1 MERKQKIIE
10 LRNSGKSFTEIG
22 KIYKISRQRAQQVF
36 SSKKVSKPRVSK
48 YTSAGL
54 SYIIPLEGRE
64 RNRELVRVRDNHTC
78 QDCGFRL
85 TYKTVQKTNS
95 KIVGLK
101 GKIKSLDIHHT
112 KGLCGK
118 KSTGYD
124 KINELKNLVTL
135 CHKCHYNR
143 PVTKNNAKRN
153 NYCVAFRTM
162 LYSKYRRQ
170 VWSLAPSK

>member
-10 LRNSGKSFTEIG
+10 LRNSGKSFSEIG
-22 KIYKISRQRAQQVF
+22 EIYKISRQRVHQIF
-36 SSKKVSKPRVSK
+36 SSKKVIYPRISK
-48 YTSAGL
+48 YTRAGL
-54 SYIIPLEGRE
+54 DYIRPMEGRE
-64 RNRELVRVRDNHTC
+64 RNRELVRIRDNHTC
-78 QDCGFRL
+78 QDCGFKL
-85 TYKTVQKTNS
+85 TYETVRETNS

-124 KINELKNLVTL
+124 KIKELKYLVTL

-143 PVTKNNAKRN
+143 PEHRVKQTSFGRKKLS
-153 NYCVAFRTM
+153 T
-162 LYSKYRRQ
+162 
-170 VWSLAPSK
+170 P